1 MGCTVGFFQPALQF
15 RCPCHGSIFSA
26 VTGEVLQGPAPAP
39 LSSIPIE
46 KSADGTLL
54 ADG

>member
-1 MGCTVGFFQPALQF
+1 VGFYEPALQF

-26 VTGEVLQGPAPAP
+26 TTGAVVQGPATVPLPAI
-39 LSSIPIE
+39 SIE
-46 KSADGTLL
+46 ESGGTLL